1 MEIKEGDLVITLK
14 KVESIKAIVELKEGM
29 TGVVTITNS
38 EFNKARVYGVLI
50 HGKEYYLFEDLQ
62 FNTILGVPVGKYL
75 VSFENKTKICVDYED
90 GRGSIWAQYRKLF
103 TENDLYNYRKDSNRQ
118 RVYQTLKISNKLN

>member
-14 KVESIKAIVELKEGM
+14 KVESIKAIVELKEGI

-50 HGKEYYLFEDLQ
+50 HGKEYYLFEDE
-62 FNTILGVPVGKYL
+62 I
-75 VSFENKTKICVDYED
+75 E
-90 GRGSIWAQYRKLF
+90 KL
-103 TENDLYNYRKDSNRQ
+103 EAM
-118 RVYQTLKISNKLN
+118 